1 MVKLHGEVAWD
12 RVPIRCDPMSSG
24 ATSPQQRVG
33 ELRAQIAHHN
43 ERYHTLD
50 DPEIDDAAYDAL
62 ARELRALEAEQPD
75 LIVPD
80 SPSGQVGGLTSTAFS
95 PVEHRVP
102 MTSLDNAM
110 DRDELRSWADR
121 VVRGL
126 DGETPTFVCELKFD
140 GLAMSIRYENGQFVQ
155 AATRGDGRV
164 GEDVTDNVKTIA
176 DVPHELTAPG
186 DGTLLSAVPPVVEVR
201 GEVYMRTSAFDRLNA
216 RAVEAG
222 ERPFVNP
229 RNSAAGSLRQKD
241 ATKTAE
247 RDLSFW
253 AYQLGEVID
262 GPEFTSHVDTLNWVG
277 QLGFPINEHVKRF
290 DTIDE
295 VATHCKQ
302 WQDERHAL
310 DYEIDGVVIKVDDPK
325 QRDILGF
332 TARAPRW
339 AIAYKFPPEERTTT
353 LLDIRVSVGRTG
365 RATPFAVLDPVF
377 VGGSTVGMATLHNR
391 EQVAV
396 KDVRPGDLVVVRKA
410 GDVIPE
416 VVGPASQNVRPKGSV
431 AWEFPVD
438 CPGCGVALILPEG
451 EADTRCFNP
460 ECPVKRIQ
468 KIAYFAARVGMDI
481 EGLGEQMIEKLV
493 GVGLINDAADLYSLT
508 VEQLVSLDRVGETSA
523 TNLVDSIQG
532 SKDRPLHKFIR
543 SLGVR
548 HVGPSASQALAD
560 TFFTLRDIM
569 SRSVEEMAAV
579 DGVGEV
585 IATTFSEWLAEETH
599 RELIDRFEAAGVNFG
614 DPDAAARAAEAKAAI
629 PQTLEGK
636 AVVVTGSLPG
646 YNREEAALAITSRG
660 GKSPGSV
667 SKKTL
672 ALVIGESPG
681 ASKLTKAEALGV
693 PIVEADG
700 FEALLKTGEVPGAA
714 LESLDSELESE
725 RESD

>member
-353 LLDIRVSVGRTG
+353 LLDIQVSVGRTG